1 MDMPEITCYRIPGY
15 PPLGHHGLR
24 RIFHRRKDFMVLSL
38 MRKHA
43 KSWLIKT
50 LIAII
55 AIVFVFYFGYSFT
68 SRASAK
74 IGYVNG
80 EIISAAEYE
89 KTYRNMVERL
99 QREYKGVWN
108 EKLIKVFDLKNRALE
123 SLITHKLISQEAKRI
138 GLGVTEKEIQEKIMS
153 FPAFQF
159 QGQFDQSRYAAM
171 LDQNRMKPEEF
182 ESTIAQELLQEKV
195 EQFLMTFSPVT
206 DQEVLDQYTFAN
218 RKVKVS
224 YVEFQ
229 PDHYKSSVK
238 PDQSGTKKYFE
249 EHKEQY
255 RVPEKIKIAYVVFD
269 PEEYRKEQT
278 ISEQRLKDY
287 YEDHIN
293 SFKEKEQVKARHILF
308 RLAENASKEDEAKVK
323 AKALEV
329 LKKAKEGEDFAQ
341 LAKKYSE
348 DPGTKKEGG
357 DLGYFSS
364 GQMVKPFEDAAFKL
378 KKGEISGLVRTPF
391 GYHIIKV
398 EDIKEARTKSFE
410 EVRNQIAETLI
421 KRGAADEAHE
431 KALTFLD
438 QMPYQVDLK
447 QYASGHKLTTKE
459 TDYFSQK
466 EAIPGIGGDEKL
478 KQTIFSLGKE
488 ETSDVMEFQDKFY
501 IFQVRDRKASYLP
514 SFDQVAE
521 AVKADYVSYLAMN
534 AAKAAAEK
542 FLAKLKEGKEWIP
555 LCKEFKEEPKT
566 TGFFS
571 RQDYVPEISQS
582 LEAHQAAFAI
592 NQGKRYPDRVF
603 ETEKSVLVLRWE
615 GEQGIDQ
622 KKYQEEKGNYRDML
636 IRTRQQVLF
645 QEWLDYLRKNAT
657 VKITEPIEG
666 VDVG

>member
-1 MDMPEITCYRIPGY
+1 
-15 PPLGHHGLR
+15 
-24 RIFHRRKDFMVLSL
+24 MVLSL

-80 EIISAAEYE
+80 EIISTVEYE
-89 KTYRNMVERL
+89 KTYRNLVEQL
-99 QREYKGVWN
+99 QREYKAVWN
-108 EKLIKVFDLKNRALE
+108 ENLIKVFDLKNKAME
-123 SLITHKLISQEAKRI
+123 SLIRQKLISQEAKRI

-153 FPAFQF
+153 IPAFQF
-159 QGQFDQSRYAAM
+159 RGQFDQAKYAAM
-171 LDQNRMKPEEF
+171 LDENRMKPQEF
-182 ESTIAQELLQEKV
+182 ESIIAQDLLQEKV
-195 EQFLMTFSPVT
+195 KQFLMTFSPVT

-218 RKVKVS
+218 RKVKIS

-229 PDHYKSSVK
+229 PDRYQDSVK
-238 PDQSGTKKYFE
+238 VDQGGMEKYFE
-249 EHKEQY
+249 EHKEKY
-255 RVPEKIKIAYVVFD
+255 RVPEKIKVAYVVFD
-269 PEEYRKEQT
+269 PDAYKKSQK

-293 SFKEKEQVKARHILF
+293 SFKEKKQVRARHILF
-308 RLAENASKEDEAKVK
+308 RLAENASKEEEAKVR
-323 AKALEV
+323 AKALQV
-329 LKKAKEGEDFAQ
+329 LKMAKEGENFAQ

-421 KRGAADEAHE
+421 KRGAADEADE

-438 QMPYQVDLK
+438 QMPYQVNLK
-447 QYASGHKLTTKE
+447 QYASEHKLTTKE

-466 EAIPGIGGDEKL
+466 EGIPGIGGDEKL
-478 KQTIFSLGKE
+478 KQTIFSLEKE
-488 ETSDVMEFQDKFY
+488 ETSDVMESQGKFY
-501 IFQVRDRKASYLP
+501 IFQVLDRKASYLP
-514 SFDQVAE
+514 SHDQVAE
-521 AVKADYVSYLAMN
+521 EVKKDYVSYLAMM
-534 AAKAAAEK
+534 AAKAAAEQ
-542 FLAKLKEGKEWIP
+542 FLAKLKEGKEWIA
-555 LCKEFKEEPKT
+555 LCKEFKVEPKT

-571 RQDYVPEISQS
+571 RQDYIPEISQS
-582 LEAHQAAFAI
+582 FEARNAAFAI
-592 NQGKRYPDRVF
+592 NQKKRYPDTVF
-603 ETEKSVLVLRWE
+603 ETGKSVLVMRWE

-622 KKYQEEKGNYRDML
+622 KKYQEEKANYRDAL
-636 IRTRQQVLF
+636 VRRRQQVLF
-645 QEWLDYLRKNAT
+645 QEWMDYLRKNA
-657 VKITEPIEG
+657 KIKIVEPIEG